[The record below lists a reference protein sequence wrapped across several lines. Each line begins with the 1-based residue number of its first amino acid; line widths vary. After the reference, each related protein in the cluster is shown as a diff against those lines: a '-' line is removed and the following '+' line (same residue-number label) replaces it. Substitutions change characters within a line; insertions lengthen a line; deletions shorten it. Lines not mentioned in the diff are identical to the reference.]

1 MLDCGCWGNVLRARQ
16 WQERGRPNI
25 FAQGEN
31 KIYVSFLDIFSCG
44 TFSKIIFR
52 CASISWFEVVSQW
65 FILFLQL
72 AHLRVFQIFFL
83 EWKNSGGLIYKGENE
98 IDHLRDIIPFG
109 AFSKMIFYRMKEW
122 WRPNIFAQVEK
133 KLYVSFLDMSHS
145 QMLGKFEYGL
155 PAKFWR
161 LVGCTEMLSW

>member
-1 MLDCGCWGNVLRARQ
+1 MLNADEVKMLDCGCWGNVLRARQ

-44 TFSKIIFR
+44 IFSNIIF
-52 CASISWFEVVSQW
+52 FV
-65 FILFLQL
+65 
-72 AHLRVFQIFFL
+72 

-98 IDHLRDIIPFG
+98 VDHLWDIFPCG
-109 AFSKMIFYRMKEW
+109 TFSKMIFYRMEEW

-155 PAKFWR
+155 PAKFWH